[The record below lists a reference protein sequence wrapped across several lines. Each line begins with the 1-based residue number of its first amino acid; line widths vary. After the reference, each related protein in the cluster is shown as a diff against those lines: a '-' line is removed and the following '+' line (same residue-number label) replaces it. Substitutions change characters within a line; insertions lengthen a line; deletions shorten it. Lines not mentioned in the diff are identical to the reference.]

1 MVDLL
6 TLSLA
11 SLQII
16 IQLGAVYFAYRLTKI
31 TGAFRAW
38 LMVIFALVLMT
49 VRRITALMIE
59 IGSLAAFAG
68 ATAFIDRI
76 ILPLAISVLLLLA
89 MYDLIRTFR
98 RQMQS
103 NRA

>member
-11 SLQII
+11 FLQII

-31 TGAFRAW
+31 TGTFRAW

-59 IGSLAAFAG
+59 IGSLPAFAG
-68 ATAFIDRI
+68 TTAFIDRI
-76 ILPLAISVLLLLA
+76 VLPLAISVLLLLA
-89 MYDLIRTFR
+89 MYDLTRTFR
-98 RQMQS
+98 RQLQ
-103 NRA
+103 